1 MLFDH
6 CAECQRC
13 CNVESGYPPL
23 EITLTQREEK
33 KLGSICIQI
42 KCDHLGSNGCMLGD
56 DKPFG
61 CTLYPLSYNP
71 QKQNFYFDADCP
83 LMDVYIQGLADSQ
96 SEASAHLAKV
106 SAGVAKLE
114 LSDPVFLQQN
124 FEVDKSYFDLKKI
137 TPYKNKTKLKKS
149 LQKATL

>member
-1 MLFDH
+1 VLFDH
-6 CAECQRC
+6 CAKCQRC

-33 KLGSICIQI
+33 RLGSICIQI
-42 KCDHLGSNGCMLGD
+42 KCDHLGNQGCTLGD

-114 LSDPVFLQQN
+114 KTDPVFLQQN
-124 FEVDKSYFDLKKI
+124 FEVDKAYFDLKKI
-137 TPYKNKTKLKKS
+137 TPTKTKTKSKKS
-149 LQKATL
+149 LHKATQ